1 MLNNI
6 KSTLS
11 RNVTNALG
19 WKTNRKIVVI
29 ESDDWGSIRSTQKSL
44 DVLSTKLNLEKD
56 YYARF
61 DSLESKEDL
70 LELYKTLSS
79 VKDKSGNHPVITAN
93 TILTNPNFQK
103 IREDKF
109 EKYYF
114 ELFTE
119 TLEKYY
125 LNDKTWETWQSG
137 IDENFIKPQFHGR
150 EHVNIKFWMEALR
163 SNDELIKLAFDHE
176 VFGINSS
183 TSTTKRSN
191 YMATF
196 DFNNQKELKSVLAN
210 IEDGLEKFVD
220 VFGFES
226 RTIIAPCYVWPN
238 EIDDVLLQNNV
249 LGYQGIPFQYQPQL
263 HKNSYKKRFH
273 YTGQSN
279 SLGIKYLVRNAFFE
293 PTHFGAS
300 HTFEEIMKRA
310 KSAFFW
316 KKPLIIGAHRINFMG
331 SINKENRTKNLELL
345 DVTLKK
351 LITKYPDIEFMSSDQ
366 LVGLMLEKK

>member
-1 MLNNI
+1 MLS
-6 KSTLS
+6 KLKATLS

-19 WKTNRKIVVI
+19 WHTNRKIVVF

-70 LELYKTLSS
+70 LELYKTLSN
-79 VKDKSGNHPVITAN
+79 VKDKSSNHPVITAN
-93 TILTNPNFQK
+93 TILTNPNFKK

-125 LNDKTWETWQSG
+125 PNDKTWETWQRG
-137 IDENFIKPQFHGR
+137 INEKFIKPQFHGR

-176 VFGINSS
+176 VFGVNSS
-183 TSTTKRSN
+183 TNTTKRSN

-196 DFNNQKELKSVLAN
+196 DFNNQKELKSVLVN
-210 IEDGLEKFVD
+210 IEDGLDNFND
-220 VFGFES
+220 IFGFTS
-226 RTIIAPCYVWPN
+226 KTMIAPCYVWSD
-238 EIDDVLLQNNV
+238 EVDDILVKKNV
-249 LGYQGIPFQYQPQL
+249 LAYQGIPFQYQPQIQ
-263 HKNSYKKRFH
+263 KNSYKKRFH
-273 YTGQSN
+273 YTGQTN
-279 SLGIKYLVRNAFFE
+279 SSGVKHLVRNAFFE
-293 PTHFGAS
+293 PTHFGGT

-310 KSAFFW
+310 ESAFFW

-331 SINKENRTKNLELL
+331 SIYKENRTKNLELL
-345 DVTLKK
+345 ELTLKK

-366 LVGLMLEKK
+366 LVELMLEKK